1 MRVLLAD
8 GVALA
13 GLESSVEDIVGENKE
28 GADPW
33 RAVVE
38 RLGDVNGE
46 RAS

>member
-1 MRVLLAD
+1 MLVLLAD
-8 GVALA
+8 GVVSAD
-13 GLESSVEDIVGENKE
+13 LESSVEDGVGENKE